1 MPTMEQDTEITLGTG
16 RMLAIF
22 FGLVL
27 ICAFFFAVGFSLGRK
42 TAGSGT
48 GSLLGTSTF
57 SPSAIVRPSAAKNNG
72 TQPSGQT
79 SDFGFYKAVGEK
91 TADTGL
97 TPAIPEAHAASTGAP
112 GTQIASSPASAD
124 TGSTGSSGAGS
135 TGGGSAS
142 PGTATAAPAQSDPA
156 ILSISKD
163 EKLFLDNK
171 PVELSNLKRAL
182 QEMLAASPN
191 RSLALSADK
200 AAPFGV
206 VVSVMDILKE
216 ANVRNV
222 PAFTEAT
229 QP

>member
-1 MPTMEQDTEITLGTG
+1 MKFYTRQRRTPQVIIVSLIDIF
-16 RMLAIF
+16 AI
-22 FGLVL
+22 LL
-27 ICAFFFAVGFSLGRK
+27 IFVIVTTTFRRDQPAVVTNLPDSK
-42 TAGSGT
+42 TAS
-48 GSLLGTSTF
+48 
-57 SPSAIVRPSAAKNNG
+57 
-72 TQPSGQT
+72 
-79 SDFGFYKAVGEK
+79 
-91 TADTGL
+91 
-97 TPAIPEAHAASTGAP
+97 
-112 GTQIASSPASAD
+112 
-124 TGSTGSSGAGS
+124 
-135 TGGGSAS
+135 
-142 PGTATAAPAQSDPA
+142 AAPAQSDPA